1 MSSSLLIG
9 VAAALLAALAWS
21 LNFIVPFVIGDHSVF
36 DSAVIR
42 FVVTGAM
49 GLCIL
54 AVKIESVR
62 RLRLVDWLVA
72 AGLALIGY
80 VGYFL
85 SVVGAAIFAGPVI
98 APAFLG
104 LVPIVLA
111 IAGNLRRPTVAWR
124 SLALP
129 LLLTVVGLALVNISV
144 FDPESRATARS
155 LLIGVPLA
163 ILSVMLWT
171 WFGIANQEAL
181 GRRPHMDS
189 GVWTALI
196 LVGGG
201 LAVIVLT
208 PLGLA
213 MGVFSTP
220 RLGLDWPASAPFLV
234 WSIVLG
240 VISLFG
246 GALAWTVASQR
257 LPVAL
262 SAQLIVSESVFGTIL
277 GLAVHG
283 RWPTLAEACGSAIL
297 TVGVVIAIRA
307 FHGTRNALLAA

>member
-1 MSSSLLIG
+1 MSNSLLIG
-9 VAAALLAALAWS
+9 VAAALFAALAWS
-21 LNFIVPFVIGDHSVF
+21 LNFIVPFVIGDYSVF
-36 DSAVIR
+36 DCAVIR

-49 GLCIL
+49 GFCIL
-54 AVKIESVR
+54 AFRAESVR
-62 RLRLVDWLVA
+62 TLRYGDWLVA
-72 AGLALIGY
+72 TGLALIGY

-111 IAGNLRRPTVAWR
+111 IAGNLRHPTVAWR

-129 LLLTVVGLALVNISV
+129 LFLTVVGLALVNISV
-144 FDPESRATARS
+144 FDPKSMATAKS
-155 LLIGVPLA
+155 LVVGIPFA
-163 ILSVMLWT
+163 ILSVILWT
-171 WFGIANQEAL
+171 WFGLANQQAL
-181 GRRPHMDS
+181 LRRPHMDS

-196 LVGGG
+196 LIGGG
-201 LAVIVLT
+201 LVVIVLM
-208 PLGLA
+208 PLGLVS
-213 MGVFSTP
+213 GVFSTP
-220 RLGLDWPASAPFLV
+220 RLGLEWPASAPFLV
-234 WSIVLG
+234 WSAVLG

-262 SAQLIVSESVFGTIL
+262 SAQLIVSESVFGTIF

-297 TVGVVIAIRA
+297 TVGVIIAIQA
-307 FHGTRNALLAA
+307 FHGARKAPVAA

>member
-1 MSSSLLIG
+1 MSNSLLIG
-9 VAAALLAALAWS
+9 VAAALFAALAWS
-21 LNFIVPFVIGDHSVF
+21 LNFIVPFVIGDYSIF
-36 DSAVIR
+36 DCAVIR
-42 FVVTGAM
+42 FVMTGAM

-54 AVKIESVR
+54 AFRIEAVR
-62 RLRLVDWLVA
+62 TLRYSDWLVA

-85 SVVGAAIFAGPVI
+85 AVVGAAIFAGPVI

-111 IAGNLRRPTVAWR
+111 IAGNLRHQTVAWR
-124 SLALP
+124 SLGLP
-129 LLLTVVGLALVNISV
+129 LLLTVVGLALVNVSV
-144 FDPESRATARS
+144 FDPQSMATARS
-155 LLIGVPLA
+155 LIVGIPLA
-163 ILSVMLWT
+163 ILSVVLWT
-171 WFGIANQEAL
+171 WFGLANQQAL
-181 GRRPHMDS
+181 ARRPHMDS

-201 LAVIVLT
+201 LTVVALT

-213 MGVFSTP
+213 MDVFSTP
-220 RLGLDWPASAPFLV
+220 RLGLAWPASASFL
-234 WSIVLG
+234 LG
-240 VISLFG
+240 STLLAVISLFG

-262 SAQLIVSESVFGTIL
+262 SAQLIVSESVFGTAF

-297 TVGVVIAIRA
+297 TVGVIIAIQV
-307 FHGTRNALLAA
+307 FHGGGRATVTA